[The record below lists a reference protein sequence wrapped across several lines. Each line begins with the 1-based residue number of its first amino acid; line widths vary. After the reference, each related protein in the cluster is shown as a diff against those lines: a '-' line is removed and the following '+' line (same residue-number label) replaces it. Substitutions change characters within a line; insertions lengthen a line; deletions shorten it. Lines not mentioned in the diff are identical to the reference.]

1 MEERMD
7 KKVPRLIKVEKANKI
22 IYVGDTH
29 GDLGASVKV
38 VNTYLKPGNVLVF
51 LGDYV
56 DRGPASKENIDFL
69 LEKKEESPN
78 QLYLLEGNHEG
89 FRIQDFHPADFW
101 VRLTEN
107 EREKYGSIVE
117 SFPFVFAS
125 KQIIALHGVLPDV
138 KNLKEIDSITLGSAD
153 WEKIC
158 WGDFKEVPGRRL
170 MTSFAGSGRPL
181 FGRDWF
187 FEIMKKLNMQVLIRS
202 HQPNC
207 PEFMFDDRCL
217 TIFTSSAY
225 GRKRTIAIH
234 DLQKKIKTARDLKIV
249 EI

>member
-1 MEERMD
+1 MD
-7 KKVPRLIKVEKANKI
+7 KKVPRLIKIEEANKI
-22 IYVGDTH
+22 IYIGDTH

-69 LEKKEESPN
+69 LEKKEEFPN
-78 QLYLLEGNHEG
+78 QVHLLMGNHEG
-89 FRIQDFHPADFW
+89 YRIQDFSPADFW
-101 VRLTEN
+101 GRLTKSEY
-107 EREKYGSIVE
+107 EKHGSIVE
-117 SFPFVFAS
+117 NFPFIFVS
-125 KQIIALHGVLPDV
+125 KQIIALHGTLPDV
-138 KNLKEIDSITLGSAD
+138 KNLKEINNIKLGSTEWD
-153 WEKIC
+153 QIC
-158 WGDFKEVPGRRL
+158 WGDFREVPGRRL
-170 MTSFAGSGRPL
+170 MTSFAGRGRPL

-187 FEIMKKLNMQVLIRS
+187 FELMKRFKMKVLIRS

-207 PEFMFDDRCL
+207 PEFMFNDRCL

-234 DLQKKIKTARDLKIV
+234 DLQKKIKTARDLKVV

>member
-1 MEERMD
+1 MSE
-7 KKVPRLIKVEKANKI
+7 KISRLIKAQKTKKI

-38 VNTYLKPGNVLVF
+38 VNTYLKLGNVLVF

-56 DRGPASKENIDFL
+56 DRGPASKENLDFL
-69 LEKKEESPN
+69 IEKKQEFPN
-78 QLYLLEGNHEG
+78 QLYLLSGNHEG
-89 FRIQDFHPADFW
+89 YRIHDFHPADFW
-101 VRLTEN
+101 QRLAKSEY
-107 EREKYGSIVE
+107 EKYGAIVE
-117 SFPFVFAS
+117 NFPFVFAS
-125 KQIIALHGVLPDV
+125 KQIIALHGALPDV
-138 KNLKEIDSITLGSAD
+138 KNLKEIDNITLGSAN

-158 WGDFKEVPGRRL
+158 WGDFREVPGKRL
-170 MTSFAGSGRPL
+170 MASGRPL
-181 FGRDWF
+181 FGQDWF
-187 FEIMKKLNMQVLIRS
+187 FKIMEKLNMQVLIRS

-207 PEFMFDDRCL
+207 PEFMFNDRCL

-234 DLQKKIKTARDLKIV
+234 DLRKKIKTARDLEVV